1 MKKQLLKNLF
11 LIMAILSPFFATAQL
26 TTISFNG
33 TGALTSNGWFTHSGI
48 TGQLATLATTSDVGN
63 SLSYTGLPTSTNN
76 RTTTVSGNTE
86 DANFP
91 VSTINNSGS
100 VYYSALIKLP
110 NTTGLLANTTTG
122 AYFLH
127 LCDSSG
133 ANSSANPIGIFSSRI
148 QIKAGTTTNTF
159 NLGVLNNSGGT
170 PTSANIFGSSPV
182 DYSLNTTY
190 LVIVKYTYSTNTA
203 SLWVNPVV
211 SATEPTAMIITNI
224 GTGSAPLKTKS
235 ICIRQASGVG
245 NIEIDEIRV
254 SNNWSDVMGIA
265 PIVNPS
271 LKFNPTTLTVNENAG
286 TATVTLNITNPNATA
301 TSVDVKVKGGTATAG
316 SDYTFTT
323 QTVTFPANATASQ
336 TFTIPIIDDATQEG
350 DETIQLVLRNAS
362 NAGNAAIILADSI
375 LNITIPFN
383 DISAPVLGFATPV
396 TVIKKEGT
404 SYTFDVTI
412 ATANINATSVDVV
425 LKNTSTA
432 SAADYTGL
440 TQTVT
445 FPANT
450 SANQSKTISISADNL
465 AENDENIVF
474 VLRNATNSAVLTA
487 DSILT
492 ITIPQN
498 DQPVQAKFVPTTINV
513 LETATTAGVSI
524 NVLGANS
531 NPNPTTFEVVVK
543 GGTATSG
550 ADYNFS
556 TTTVTI
562 PAYKD
567 STVNLSAAIL
577 NDALVEGNETIIL
590 AIRNISNAGVIGA
603 DSILT
608 ITLNDDEVP
617 FYPISELRINDAN
630 GNPTF
635 PLATPLAI
643 RGVVYSPNLRA
654 SGLQFSLVDATG
666 AMTIF
671 KATGNLG
678 YTVTLGDS
686 LAIYGKL
693 SPFNGLNEV
702 AVDSFKILA
711 TGIALKAPKVVTQL
725 KEEDESN
732 IVKVLTVR
740 IIDPAQW
747 TKTGSGFNVKITN
760 GNDTLDM
767 RILNSVDL
775 YTMDAPIG
783 DFNVTGVV
791 SQFDATNPRNSGYQ
805 LLPRGSSDIYVI
817 PAPPIDPTVSI
828 ALGSY
833 TTVEGAGT
841 ATVQIVLNKPAFDT
855 VYVNFDVAGGTAT
868 PGADYSIA
876 TPNPIFFNIG
886 DSVKTVTINIVNDIR
901 VETPETINVEISNP
915 LGATLGNR
923 TTAVITIND
932 NDTLVGINAN
942 TKAGI
947 SVYPN
952 PAHGFVNIKTVETI
966 TKIQVINAIGQI
978 VLEKTNIN
986 NNFNS
991 IELKTIESG
1000 VYTILVSTENGVIAS
1015 KFIKQ

>member
-1 MKKQLLKNLF
+1 MKKQILKNLF
-11 LIMAILSPFFATAQL
+11 VIMAILSPFFAAAQA
-26 TTISFNG
+26 TTITFSG
-33 TGALTSNGWFTHSGI
+33 TGFLTANNWTTHSGT
-48 TGQLATLATTSDVGN
+48 TGQLSSLATTSDVGN
-63 SLSYTGLPTSTNN
+63 SLSYSGLPTSTNN
-76 RTTTVSGNTE
+76 RTTTIAGNSE
-86 DANFP
+86 DVNYV
-91 VSTINNSGS
+91 VSTITNAGS
-100 VYYSALIKLP
+100 VYYSTLIKLT
-110 NTTGLLANTTTG
+110 NTTGQAANTTTG
-122 AYFLH
+122 NYFMNLADTNGTVVTTGFVGR
-127 LCDSSG
+127 LYV
-133 ANSSANPIGIFSSRI
+133 R
-148 QIKAGTTTNTF
+148 AGVATNTF

-170 PTSANIFGSSPV
+170 ALAANIYGATPV
-182 DYSLNTTY
+182 DYAINTTY
-190 LVIVKYTYSTNTA
+190 LVVVKYTYATNTA
-203 SLWVNPVV
+203 SLWVNPTV
-211 SATEPTAMIITNI
+211 SATEPTALFTTNF
-224 GTGSAPLKTKS
+224 GTGAAPTKS
-235 ICIRQASGVG
+235 KGICIRQAGTATAGTG
-245 NIEIDEIRV
+245 NVEIDEIRV
-254 SNNWSDVMGIA
+254 ANNWSDVLGIA
-265 PIVNPS
+265 AIVNPS
-271 LKFNPTTLTVNENAG
+271 LKFNPTTLSVNENAG
-286 TATVTLNITNPNATA
+286 TAAVTLNITNPNATA

-323 QTVTFPANATASQ
+323 QTVTFPANSTTAQ
-336 TFTIPIIDDATQEG
+336 TFNIPIIDDASQEG
-350 DETIQLVLRNAS
+350 DETIQLVLRNA
-362 NAGNAAIILADSI
+362 GNAASILADSI
-375 LNITIPFN
+375 LTITIPLN
-383 DISAPVLGFATPV
+383 DVSAPVLGFAAPV
-396 TVIKKEGT
+396 TITKKEGT

-450 SANQSKTISISADNL
+450 TANQSKTISITADNL

-492 ITIPQN
+492 ITIPKN
-498 DQPVQAKFVPTTINV
+498 DQPVQAKFVPTTSNV
-513 LETATTAGVSI
+513 LETAATTGVSI
-524 NVLGANS
+524 NVLGASS
-531 NPNPTTFEVVVK
+531 NANATTFQVVVK
-543 GGTATSG
+543 GGTATAG
-550 ADYNFS
+550 TDYTFS

-567 STVNLSAAIL
+567 STVNLTATIL
-577 NDALVEGNETIIL
+577 NDMLVEGNETIIV

-654 SGLQFSLVDATG
+654 TGLQFSLVDATG

-686 LAIYGKL
+686 LAVYGKL
-693 SPFNGLNEV
+693 SPYNGLNEV
-702 AVDSFKILA
+702 AIDSFKILA

-732 IVKVLTVR
+732 IVKVLKVR
-740 IIDPAQW
+740 VIDPAQW

-760 GNDTLDM
+760 GTDSMDM

-783 DFNVTGVV
+783 DFDVTGVV
-791 SQFDATNPRNSGYQ
+791 SQFDASNPKNSGYQ
-805 LLPRGSSDIYVI
+805 LMPRGSSDIYVI
-817 PAPPIDPTVSI
+817 PAPPVDPTVSI
-828 ALGSY
+828 ELESY

-841 ATVQIVLNKPAFDT
+841 ATIKLILNKTAFDS
-855 VYVNFDVAGGTAT
+855 VYVNFDVAGGTAS
-868 PGADYSIA
+868 PGSDYSIA

-886 DSVKTVTINIVNDIR
+886 DSVKTVTINIVNDMK
-901 VETPETINVEISNP
+901 VESPEIINVEISNP
-915 LGATLGNR
+915 IGATLGNR
-923 TTAVITIND
+923 IRAVITIND
-932 NDTLVGINAN
+932 NDTLVGINTNA
-942 TKAGI
+942 KAGI
-947 SVYPN
+947 AVYPN
-952 PAHGFVNIKTVETI
+952 PAHGLVNIKTVETI

-978 VLEKTNIN
+978 VLEKSNIN
-986 NNFNS
+986 NNFSS

>member
-1 MKKQLLKNLF
+1 MKKQFTKTLF
-11 LIMAILSPFFATAQL
+11 LIMAILSPIFAAAQA
-26 TTISFNG
+26 TTITFSG
-33 TGALTSNGWFTHSGI
+33 TGALTANGWTLHSG
-48 TGQLATLATTSDVGN
+48 TTPLQMQTLTTTSDVGN

-76 RTTTVSGNTE
+76 RTSTVSGNTE
-86 DANFP
+86 DVNYP
-91 VSTINNSGS
+91 VSIINNSGS
-100 VYYSALIKLP
+100 VYYSTLIKLP
-110 NTTGLLANTTTG
+110 NTTGLSANTTTG
-122 AYFLH
+122 GYFLH
-127 LCDSSG
+127 LNDSSG
-133 ANSSANPIGIFSSRI
+133 SAISGLFFGRLHVKLGSV
-148 QIKAGTTTNTF
+148 ANTF

-170 PTSANIFGSSPV
+170 VTSANIFGSSPV

-190 LVIVKYTYSTNTA
+190 LVVVKFNYSTNTA

-211 SATEPTAMIITNI
+211 SATEPTAMVITNV

-235 ICIRQASGVG
+235 ICIRQATGTAGTG

-254 SNNWSDVMGIA
+254 ANNWSDVMGIA

-271 LKFNPTTLTVNENAG
+271 LKFNPSTLTVNENAG

-301 TSVDVKVKGGTATAG
+301 TSVDVKVKGGSATAG

-323 QTVTFPANATASQ
+323 QTVTFPANVTAAQ
-336 TFTIPIIDDATQEG
+336 TFTIPIIDDAAQEG
-350 DETIQLVLRNAS
+350 DETIQLVLRNPNNSAS
-362 NAGNAAIILADSI
+362 LLADSI
-375 LNITIPFN
+375 LTITIPLN
-383 DISAPVLGFATPV
+383 DVSAPVLGFATPV
-396 TVIKKEGT
+396 TVTKKEGT

-425 LKNTSTA
+425 LKSTA
-432 SAADYTGL
+432 TATSADYTGL

-492 ITIPQN
+492 ITIPKN

-524 NVLGANS
+524 NVLGASS
-531 NPNPTTFEVVVK
+531 NANATTFEVVVK
-543 GGTATSG
+543 GGTATAG
-550 ADYNFS
+550 TDYTFS
-556 TTTVTI
+556 STTVTI

-577 NDALVEGNETIIL
+577 NDILVEGNETIIL

-617 FYPISELRINDAN
+617 FYPISDLRINDAN

-654 SGLQFSLVDATG
+654 AGLQFSLVDATG

-693 SPFNGLNEV
+693 SPYNGLNEV
-702 AVDSFKILA
+702 AVDSFKVLA

-732 IVKVLTVR
+732 IVKVLKVR
-740 IIDPAQW
+740 VIDPAQW

-760 GNDTLDM
+760 GTDSMDM

-791 SQFDATNPRNSGYQ
+791 SQFDASNPKNSGYQ
-805 LLPRGSSDIYVI
+805 LMPRGSSDIYVI
-817 PAPPIDPTVSI
+817 PAPPVDPTVAI
-828 ALGSY
+828 ELGTY

-841 ATVQIVLNKPAFDT
+841 ATIKLVLNKPAFDS
-855 VYVNFDVAGGTAT
+855 VYVNFDVSGGTAT
-868 PGADYSIA
+868 PGADYTIA

-886 DSVKTVTINIVNDIR
+886 DSVKTVTINIVNDIK

-915 LGATLGNR
+915 IGATLGNR
-923 TTAVITIND
+923 TTAVMTIND
-932 NDTLVGINAN
+932 NDTLVGINTNA
-942 TKAGI
+942 KAGI
-947 SVYPN
+947 AVYPN
-952 PAHGFVNIKTVETI
+952 PAHGLVNIKTVETI

-978 VLEKTNIN
+978 VLEKSNIN
-986 NNFNS
+986 NNFSS

>member
-1 MKKQLLKNLF
+1 MKKQILKNLF
-11 LIMAILSPFFATAQL
+11 LIMAILSPFFAAAQSPILVENFNYTAADTL
-26 TTISFNG
+26 RNIS
-33 TGALTSNGWFTHSGI
+33 GAGWIPIATVSNVNKIPVVSPG
-48 TGQLATLATTSDVGN
+48 
-63 SLSYTGLPTSTNN
+63 LSYTGSTASGIGNAVAIKTTGEDIGKAFAQNYRDNAIYTSFLINVSAAQ
-76 RTTTVSGNTE
+76 TTGDYFLAFLDSTLSA
-86 DANFP
+86 ANFRARTFIK
-91 VSTINNSGS
+91 SSGTGFKIGIS
-100 VYYSALIKLP
+100 KSGTVTAAGYYATDLVF
-110 NTTGLLANTTTG
+110 NTT
-122 AYFLH
+122 Y
-127 LCDSSG
+127 
-133 ANSSANPIGIFSSRI
+133 
-148 QIKAGTTTNTF
+148 QIVVKYSIIAGTTTND
-159 NLGVLNNSGGT
+159 S
-170 PTSANIFGSSPV
+170 
-182 DYSLNTTY
+182 
-190 LVIVKYTYSTNTA
+190 VK
-203 SLWVNPVV
+203 LFVNPVLG
-211 SATEPTAMIITNI
+211 AAEPTTASAEGLVSENDINAFTITAGI
-224 GTGSAPLKTKS
+224 GGVALRQGTATNAPTLTFDGLK
-235 ICIRQASGVG
+235 VG
-245 NIEIDEIRV
+245 R
-254 SNNWSDVMGIA
+254 SWSSVTPLA
-265 PIVNPS
+265 VVNPS

-286 TATVTLNITNPNATA
+286 TATVTLNIVDPNATA
-301 TSVDVKVKGGTATAG
+301 TTVDVKVKGGTATAG

-323 QTVTFPANATASQ
+323 QTITFPANATAAQ

-350 DETIQLVLRNAS
+350 DETIQLVLRNA
-362 NAGNAAIILADSI
+362 GNAASILADSI
-375 LNITIPFN
+375 LTITIPLN
-383 DISAPVLGFATPV
+383 DVSAPILGFAAPV
-396 TVIKKEGT
+396 TITKKEGT

-425 LKNTSTA
+425 LKSTA
-432 SAADYTGL
+432 TATSADYTGL
-440 TQTVT
+440 TQTIT

-450 SANQSKTISISADNL
+450 TANQSKTISITADNL

-492 ITIPQN
+492 ITIPKN
-498 DQPVQAKFVPTTINV
+498 DQPVQAKFVPTTLNV
-513 LETATTAGVSI
+513 LENASSATVSI
-524 NVLGANS
+524 NVLGASS
-531 NPNPTTFEVVVK
+531 NANATTFQVVVK
-543 GGTATSG
+543 GGTATAGS
-550 ADYNFS
+550 DYTFS

-567 STVNLSAAIL
+567 STINLSAAIL
-577 NDALVEGNETIIL
+577 NDVLVEGNETIIL
-590 AIRNISNAGVIGA
+590 AIRNISNAGLIGA

-617 FYPISELRINDAN
+617 FYPISDLRVNDAN
-630 GNPTF
+630 GNPIF

-654 SGLQFSLVDATG
+654 AGLQFSLVDATG

-693 SPFNGLNEV
+693 SPYNGLNEV
-702 AVDSFKILA
+702 AVDSFKVLA

-732 IVKVLTVR
+732 IVKILKVR
-740 IIDPAQW
+740 VIDPAQW

-760 GNDTLDM
+760 GTDSMDM

-783 DFNVTGVV
+783 DFDVTGVV
-791 SQFDATNPRNSGYQ
+791 SQFDASNPKNSGYQ
-805 LLPRGSSDIYVI
+805 LMPRGSSDIYVI
-817 PAPPIDPTVSI
+817 PAPPVDPTVAI
-828 ALGSY
+828 ELGTY

-841 ATVQIVLNKPAFDT
+841 ATIKLVLNKPAFDS

-868 PGADYSIA
+868 PGQDYSIA

-886 DSVKTVTINIVNDIR
+886 DSVKTVTINIVNDIK
-901 VETPETINVEISNP
+901 VETAETINVEISNP

-923 TTAVITIND
+923 TTAVMTIND
-932 NDTLVGINAN
+932 NDTLVGINTNA
-942 TKAGI
+942 KAGI
-947 SVYPN
+947 AVYPN
-952 PAHGFVNIKTVETI
+952 PAHGLVNIKTVETI

-978 VLEKTNIN
+978 VLEKSNIN
-986 NNFNS
+986 NNFSS

>member
-1 MKKQLLKNLF
+1 MKKQLLKNLC
-11 LIMAILSPFFATAQL
+11 LVLCILSPFFASAQATTITFSGTGVLTANNWTTHSGTTGQL
-26 TTISFNG
+26 TT
-33 TGALTSNGWFTHSGI
+33 
-48 TGQLATLATTSDVGN
+48 LATASDVGN

-76 RTTTVSGNTE
+76 RTSIVAGNSE
-86 DANFP
+86 DVNYV
-91 VSTINNSGS
+91 VSTITNAGS

-110 NTTGLLANTTTG
+110 NITGQAANTTTG
-122 AYFLH
+122 NYFMNLSDTNGTVVTTGFVGR
-127 LCDSSG
+127 LYVRAG
-133 ANSSANPIGIFSSRI
+133 ATA
-148 QIKAGTTTNTF
+148 NTF
-159 NLGVLNNSGGT
+159 NIGVLNNSGGT
-170 PTSANIFGSSPV
+170 ALAANIYGATPV
-182 DYSLNTTY
+182 DYALNTTY
-190 LVIVKYTYSTNTA
+190 LIVVKYTYATNTA
-203 SLWVNPVV
+203 SIWVNPTV
-211 SATEPTAMIITNI
+211 SATEPTALFTTNF
-224 GTGSAPLKTKS
+224 GTGAAPTKS
-235 ICIRQASGVG
+235 KGICIRQAGTATAGTG
-245 NIEIDEIRV
+245 NVEIDEIRV
-254 SNNWSDVMGIA
+254 ANNWSDVLGIA
-265 PIVNPS
+265 AIVNPS
-271 LKFNPTTLTVNENAG
+271 LKFNPTTLSVNENAG
-286 TATVTLNITNPNATA
+286 TATVTLNITNPNASA
-301 TSVDVKVKGGTATAG
+301 TSVDVKVKGGSATAG

-323 QTVTFPANATASQ
+323 QTVTFPANATSAQ

-350 DETIQLVLRNAS
+350 DETIELVLRNA
-362 NAGNAAIILADSI
+362 GNSASILADSI
-375 LNITIPFN
+375 LTITIPLN
-383 DISAPVLGFATPV
+383 DVSTPVLGFAAPV
-396 TVIKKEGT
+396 SVIKKEGS
-404 SYTFDVTI
+404 SYTFAVTI
-412 ATANINATSVDVV
+412 ATANINATSVNVV
-425 LKNTSTA
+425 LKSTA
-432 SAADYTGL
+432 TATSADYTGL
-440 TQTVT
+440 TQTIT

-450 SANQSKTISISADNL
+450 TANQSKTISITADNL

-474 VLRNATNSAVLTA
+474 VLRNATNGALLTS

-498 DQPVQAKFVPTTINV
+498 DQPVQAKFIPTTASV
-513 LETATTAGVSI
+513 SETAASVGVSI

-531 NPNPTTFEVVVK
+531 NPNPTTFQVVVK
-543 GGTATSG
+543 GGTATAG

-567 STVNLSAAIL
+567 STVNLSATMI
-577 NDALVEGNETIIL
+577 NDMLVEGNETIIL
-590 AIRNISNAGVIGA
+590 AIRNISNAGVIGT

-617 FYPISELRINDAN
+617 FYPISDLRINDAN

-654 SGLQFSLVDATG
+654 AGLQFSLVDATG

-686 LAIYGKL
+686 LAVYGKL
-693 SPFNGLNEV
+693 SPYNGLNEV
-702 AVDSFKILA
+702 AIDSFKILA
-711 TGIALKAPKVVTQL
+711 TGKTLKAPKVVTKL

-732 IVKVLTVR
+732 IVKVLKVR
-740 IIDPAQW
+740 VIDPAQW

-760 GNDTLDM
+760 GTDSMDM

-791 SQFDATNPRNSGYQ
+791 SQFDATNPKNSGYQ
-805 LLPRGSSDIYVI
+805 LMPRGSSDIYVI
-817 PAPPIDPTVSI
+817 PAPPVDPKVSI
-828 ALGSY
+828 ELGSY

-841 ATVQIVLNKPAFDT
+841 ATIKLVLNKPAFDS

-868 PGADYSIA
+868 PGQDYSIA
-876 TPNPIFFNIG
+876 TPNPIFFNLG
-886 DSVKTVTINIVNDIR
+886 DSVKTVTINIVNDIK

-923 TTAVITIND
+923 TTAVMTIND

-952 PAHGFVNIKTVETI
+952 PAHSLVNIKTVETI

-978 VLEKTNIN
+978 VLEKSNIN
-986 NNFNS
+986 NNFSS

>member
-1 MKKQLLKNLF
+1 MKKQFTKTLF
-11 LIMAILSPFFATAQL
+11 LIMAILSPIFATAQL

-91 VSTINNSGS
+91 VSIINNSGS

-110 NTTGLLANTTTG
+110 NTTGLLANTTAG

-133 ANSSANPIGIFSSRI
+133 ANSSTNPIGIFSSRI

-323 QTVTFPANATASQ
+323 QTVTFPANATAAQ

-350 DETIQLVLRNAS
+350 DETIELVLRNPNNSAS
-362 NAGNAAIILADSI
+362 VLADSI
-375 LNITIPFN
+375 LTITIPLN
-383 DISAPVLGFATPV
+383 DVSAPVLGFATPV
-396 TVIKKEGT
+396 TVTKKEGT

-432 SAADYTGL
+432 AAADYTGL

-492 ITIPQN
+492 ITIPKN

-543 GGTATSG
+543 GGTATAG
-550 ADYNFS
+550 TDYTFS

-617 FYPISELRINDAN
+617 FYPISDLRINDAN

-654 SGLQFSLVDATG
+654 AGLQFSLVDATG

-693 SPFNGLNEV
+693 SPYNGLNEV
-702 AVDSFKILA
+702 AVDSFKVLA

-732 IVKVLTVR
+732 IVKVLKVR
-740 IIDPAQW
+740 VIDPAQW

-760 GNDTLDM
+760 GTDSMDM

-791 SQFDATNPRNSGYQ
+791 SQFDATNPKNSGYQ
-805 LLPRGSSDIYVI
+805 LMPRGSSDIYVI
-817 PAPPIDPTVSI
+817 PAPPVDPTVSI
-828 ALGSY
+828 ELGSY

-841 ATVQIVLNKPAFDT
+841 ATVKLVLNKPAFDS

-876 TPNPIFFNIG
+876 TPNPIFFNLG

-923 TTAVITIND
+923 TTAVMTIND

-952 PAHGFVNIKTVETI
+952 PAHSLVNIKTVETI

-978 VLEKTNIN
+978 VLEKSNIN

>member
-1 MKKQLLKNLF
+1 MKKQILKNLF
-11 LIMAILSPFFATAQL
+11 LIMAILSPIFATAQA
-26 TTISFNG
+26 TTITFSG
-33 TGALTSNGWFTHSGI
+33 TGFLTANNWTTHSGT
-48 TGQLATLATTSDVGN
+48 TGQLSSLATTSDVGN

-76 RTTTVSGNTE
+76 RTTTIAGNSE
-86 DANFP
+86 DVNYV
-91 VSTINNSGS
+91 VSTITNAGS
-100 VYYSALIKLP
+100 VYYSALIKLT
-110 NTTGLLANTTTG
+110 NTTGQALNSTTG
-122 AYFLH
+122 NYFMH
-127 LCDSSG
+127 LTDTNG
-133 ANSSANPIGIFSSRI
+133 ATGVTTGFVGRLFVR
-148 QIKAGTTTNTF
+148 AGVATNTF
-159 NLGVLNNSGGT
+159 NLGVLNNTGGT
-170 PTSANIFGSSPV
+170 ALAANIYGATPV
-182 DYSLNTTY
+182 DYAINTTY
-190 LVIVKYTYSTNTA
+190 LVVVKYTYATNTA
-203 SLWVNPVV
+203 SLWINPTV
-211 SATEPTAMIITNI
+211 SATEPTALFTTNF
-224 GTGSAPLKTKS
+224 GTGAAPTKS
-235 ICIRQASGVG
+235 KGICIRQSGTTTAGTG
-245 NIEIDEIRV
+245 NVEIDEIRV
-254 SNNWSDVMGIA
+254 ANNWSDVMGIA

-271 LKFNPTTLTVNENAG
+271 LNFNPTTLSVNENAIR
-286 TATVTLNITNPNATA
+286 AMVTLNITNPNATA

-316 SDYTFTT
+316 SDYNFTT
-323 QTVTFPANATASQ
+323 QTVTFPANSTTAQ
-336 TFTIPIIDDATQEG
+336 IFFIPIIDDATQEP
-350 DETIQLVLRNAS
+350 DETIQLVLRNA
-362 NAGNAAIILADSI
+362 GNSASILADSI
-375 LNITIPFN
+375 LTITIPLN
-383 DISAPVLGFATPV
+383 DVSTPVLGFAAPV
-396 TVIKKEGT
+396 TVTKKEGT

-425 LKNTSTA
+425 LKSTA
-432 SAADYTGL
+432 TATIADYTGL
-440 TQTVT
+440 TQTIT

-450 SANQSKTISISADNL
+450 TANQSKTISITADNL

-474 VLRNATNSAVLTA
+474 VLRNATNGALLSS
-487 DSILT
+487 DSTLT

-498 DQPVQAKFVPTTINV
+498 DQPVQAKFAPITSNV
-513 LETATTAGVSI
+513 LETAATTGVSI
-524 NVLGANS
+524 NVLGASS

-543 GGTATSG
+543 GGTATAG
-550 ADYNFS
+550 TDYTFS
-556 TTTVTI
+556 STTVTI

-590 AIRNISNAGVIGA
+590 AIRNISNSGVIGA

-617 FYPISELRINDAN
+617 FYSISDLRINDAN

-654 SGLQFSLVDATG
+654 AGLQFSLVDATG

-693 SPFNGLNEV
+693 SPYNGLNEV
-702 AVDSFKILA
+702 AVDSFKVLA

-732 IVKVLTVR
+732 IVKVLKVR
-740 IIDPAQW
+740 VIDPAQW

-760 GNDTLDM
+760 GTDSMDM

-791 SQFDATNPRNSGYQ
+791 SQFDATNPKNSGYQ
-805 LLPRGSSDIYVI
+805 LMPRGSSDIYVI
-817 PAPPIDPTVSI
+817 PAPPVDPTVSI
-828 ALGSY
+828 ELGSY

-841 ATVQIVLNKPAFDT
+841 ATIKLVLNKPAFDS

-876 TPNPIFFNIG
+876 TPNPIFFNVG
-886 DSVKTVTINIVNDIR
+886 DSVKTVTINVVNDIK

-923 TTAVITIND
+923 TTAVMTIND

-952 PAHGFVNIKTVETI
+952 PAHGFVNIKAVETI

-978 VLEKTNIN
+978 VLEKFNIN

-1000 VYTILVSTENGVIAS
+1000 IYTILVSTENGVIAS

>member
-1 MKKQLLKNLF
+1 MKKQILKNLF
-11 LIMAILSPFFATAQL
+11 LVLCILSPFFAAAQNPIIVENFNYTAADTL
-26 TTISFNG
+26 RNIS
-33 TGALTSNGWFTHSGI
+33 GAGWISILSSGLPSNINKIPVVTPG
-48 TGQLATLATTSDVGN
+48 
-63 SLSYTGLPTSTNN
+63 LSYTGSTASGIGNAVAIKTTGEDIGKAFAQNYRDNAIYTSFLIN
-76 RTTTVSGNTE
+76 VSAAQATG
-86 DANFP
+86 DYFFA
-91 VSTINNSGS
+91 
-100 VYYSALIKLP
+100 YLDSALSGTNYRARTFIK
-110 NTTGLLANTTTG
+110 TSGTGFKIG
-122 AYFLH
+122 I
-127 LCDSSG
+127 SKSG
-133 ANSSANPIGIFSSRI
+133 AVTA
-148 QIKAGTTTNTF
+148 AGYYATDLSF
-159 NLGVLNNSGGT
+159 
-170 PTSANIFGSSPV
+170 
-182 DYSLNTTY
+182 NTTY
-190 LVIVKYTYSTNTA
+190 QIVVKYSIITGVTND
-203 SLWVNPVV
+203 SVKLFVNPVLG
-211 SATEPTAMIITNI
+211 AAEPTTANAEALTTETDITISSTVGI
-224 GTGSAPLKTKS
+224 GGVALRQGTLANAPTLTFDGLK
-235 ICIRQASGVG
+235 VG
-245 NIEIDEIRV
+245 R
-254 SNNWSDVMGIA
+254 SWSSVTA
-265 PIVNPS
+265 LTV
-271 LKFNPTTLTVNENAG
+271 KFNPTILSVNENAG
-286 TATVTLNITNPNATA
+286 TATVSLDIINPNAAA
-301 TSVDVKVKGGTATAG
+301 TTVEVKIKGGSATAG

-323 QTVTFPANATASQ
+323 QTVTFPANATAAQ

-350 DETIQLVLRNAS
+350 DETIQLVLRNAG

-383 DISAPVLGFATPV
+383 DISAPVLGFAAPV
-396 TVIKKEGT
+396 TITKKEGT

-425 LKNTSTA
+425 LKSTA
-432 SAADYTGL
+432 TATSADYTGL
-440 TQTVT
+440 TQTIT

-450 SANQSKTISISADNL
+450 TANQSKTISITADNL

-492 ITIPQN
+492 ITIPKN
-498 DQPVQAKFVPTTINV
+498 DQPVQAKFVPTTSNV
-513 LETATTAGVSI
+513 LETAATAGVSI
-524 NVLGANS
+524 NVLGASS
-531 NPNPTTFEVVVK
+531 NANATTFQVVVK
-543 GGTATSG
+543 GGTATAG
-550 ADYNFS
+550 TDYTFN

-567 STVNLSAAIL
+567 STINLSAAIL
-577 NDALVEGNETIIL
+577 NDMLVEGNETIIL

-617 FYPISELRINDAN
+617 FYPISDLRVNDSN
-630 GNPTF
+630 GNPIF

-654 SGLQFSLVDATG
+654 AGLQFSLVDATG

-693 SPFNGLNEV
+693 SPYNGLNEV
-702 AVDSFKILA
+702 AVDSFKVLA
-711 TGIALKAPKVVTQL
+711 TGIALKAPKVVTKL

-732 IVKVLTVR
+732 IVKVLKVR
-740 IIDPAQW
+740 VIDPAQW

-760 GNDTLDM
+760 GTDSMDM

-791 SQFDATNPRNSGYQ
+791 SQFDASNPKNSGYQ
-805 LLPRGSSDIYVI
+805 LMPRGSSDIYVI
-817 PAPPIDPTVSI
+817 PAPPVDPTVAI
-828 ALGSY
+828 ELGSY

-841 ATVQIVLNKPAFDT
+841 ATIKLVLNKPAFDS

-886 DSVKTVTINIVNDIR
+886 DSVKTVTINVVNDIK

-923 TTAVITIND
+923 TTAVMTIND
-932 NDTLVGINAN
+932 NDTLVGINTNA
-942 TKAGI
+942 KAGI
-947 SVYPN
+947 AVYPN
-952 PAHGFVNIKTVETI
+952 PAHNLVNIKTVETI

-978 VLEKTNIN
+978 VLEKFDIN
-986 NNFNS
+986 NNFSS

>member
-1 MKKQLLKNLF
+1 MKKQILKNLF
-11 LIMAILSPFFATAQL
+11 LMMAILSPFFAAAQA
-26 TTISFNG
+26 TTITFSG
-33 TGALTSNGWFTHSGI
+33 TGLLTANSWTTHSGT
-48 TGQLATLATTSDVGN
+48 TGQLSSLATASDVGN

-76 RTTTVSGNTE
+76 RTTTIAGNSE
-86 DANFP
+86 DVNYV
-91 VSTINNSGS
+91 VSTITNAGS

-110 NTTGLLANTTTG
+110 NITGQAANTTIGNYFMNLTDTNGAVVTTG
-122 AYFLH
+122 FVGRLH
-127 LCDSSG
+127 V
-133 ANSSANPIGIFSSRI
+133 R
-148 QIKAGTTTNTF
+148 AGSTANTF
-159 NLGVLNNSGGT
+159 NLGILNNSFSAAT
-170 PTSANIFGSSPV
+170 AANIYGATPV
-182 DYSLNTTY
+182 DYAINTTY
-190 LVIVKYTYSTNTA
+190 LVVVKFNYSTNTA
-203 SLWVNPVV
+203 SLWINPTV
-211 SATEPTAMIITNI
+211 SATEPTALISSNI
-224 GTGSAPLKTKS
+224 STSTAPLKSKA
-235 ICIRQASGVG
+235 ICIRQAGSITAGTG

-254 SNNWSDVMGIA
+254 ANNWSDVLGIA
-265 PIVNPS
+265 AVSNPS
-271 LKFNPTTLTVNENAG
+271 VKFNPTTLTVNENAG

-323 QTVTFPANATASQ
+323 QTVTFPANSTTAQ
-336 TFTIPIIDDATQEG
+336 TFTIPIIDDASQEG
-350 DETIQLVLRNAS
+350 DETIQLVLRNPNNSAS
-362 NAGNAAIILADSI
+362 LLADSI
-375 LNITIPFN
+375 LTITIPLN
-383 DISAPVLGFATPV
+383 DVSAPVLGFAAPV
-396 TVIKKEGT
+396 TITKKEGT

-425 LKNTSTA
+425 LKSTSTA

-492 ITIPQN
+492 ITIPKN
-498 DQPVQAKFVPTTINV
+498 DQPVQAKFVPTTSNV
-513 LETATTAGVSI
+513 LETAATTGVSI
-524 NVLGANS
+524 NVLGASS
-531 NPNPTTFEVVVK
+531 NANATTFQVVVK
-543 GGTATSG
+543 GGTATAG
-550 ADYNFS
+550 TDYTFN

-567 STVNLSAAIL
+567 STVNLTAAIL
-577 NDALVEGNETIIL
+577 NDILVEGNETIIL

-617 FYPISELRINDAN
+617 FYPISDLRVNDSN
-630 GNPTF
+630 GNPIF

-654 SGLQFSLVDATG
+654 AGLQFSLVDATG

-693 SPFNGLNEV
+693 SPYNGLNEV
-702 AVDSFKILA
+702 AVDSFKVLA
-711 TGIALKAPKVVTQL
+711 TGIALKAPKVVTKL

-732 IVKVLTVR
+732 IVKVLKVR
-740 IIDPAQW
+740 VIDPAQW

-760 GNDTLDM
+760 GTDSMDM

-783 DFNVTGVV
+783 DFDVTGVV
-791 SQFDATNPRNSGYQ
+791 SQFDASNPKNSGYQ
-805 LLPRGSSDIYVI
+805 LMPRGSSDIYVI
-817 PAPPIDPTVSI
+817 PAPPVDPTVAI
-828 ALGSY
+828 ELGTY

-841 ATVQIVLNKPAFDT
+841 ATIKLVLNKPAFDS

-886 DSVKTVTINIVNDIR
+886 DSVKTVTINVVNDIK

-923 TTAVITIND
+923 TTAVLTIND
-932 NDTLVGINAN
+932 NDTLVGINTNA
-942 TKAGI
+942 KAGI
-947 SVYPN
+947 AVYPN
-952 PAHGFVNIKTVETI
+952 PAHNLVNIKTVETI

-978 VLEKTNIN
+978 VLEKSNIN
-986 NNFNS
+986 NNFSS

>member
-1 MKKQLLKNLF
+1 MKKQFTKTLF
-11 LIMAILSPFFATAQL
+11 LIMAILSPFFAAAQSPIIVENFNYTAADTL
-26 TTISFNG
+26 RTIS
-33 TGALTSNGWFTHSGI
+33 GAGWTPIATVSNINKVPVVSPG
-48 TGQLATLATTSDVGN
+48 
-63 SLSYTGLPTSTNN
+63 LSYTGSTASGIGNAVAIKTTGEDIGKAFAQNYRDNAIYTSFLINVSAAQATGDYFFAYLDSALSGTNYRARTFIKTSGTGYKIGISKSGTVTAAGYYATDLSFNTTYQIVIKYSIISGATNDSVKLFVNPILGAAEPTTASADALTTENDITISSTVGIGGVALRQGTSTNAPTLTFDGLKVG
-76 RTTTVSGNTE
+76 RSW
-86 DANFP
+86 
-91 VSTINNSGS
+91 SS
-100 VYYSALIKLP
+100 VTP
-110 NTTGLLANTTTG
+110 LA
-122 AYFLH
+122 
-127 LCDSSG
+127 
-133 ANSSANPIGIFSSRI
+133 
-148 QIKAGTTTNTF
+148 
-159 NLGVLNNSGGT
+159 V
-170 PTSANIFGSSPV
+170 
-182 DYSLNTTY
+182 
-190 LVIVKYTYSTNTA
+190 
-203 SLWVNPVV
+203 VNP
-211 SATEPTAMIITNI
+211 T
-224 GTGSAPLKTKS
+224 
-235 ICIRQASGVG
+235 
-245 NIEIDEIRV
+245 
-254 SNNWSDVMGIA
+254 
-265 PIVNPS
+265 

-286 TATVTLNITNPNATA
+286 TATVTLNIIDPNATA
-301 TSVDVKVKGGTATAG
+301 TTVDVKVKGGTATAG

-323 QTVTFPANATASQ
+323 QTVTFPANSTTAQ

-350 DETIQLVLRNAS
+350 DETIQLVLRNA
-362 NAGNAAIILADSI
+362 GNAASILADSI
-375 LNITIPFN
+375 LTITIPLN
-383 DISAPVLGFATPV
+383 DVSAPVLGFATPV

-404 SYTFDVTI
+404 TYTFDVTI

-513 LETATTAGVSI
+513 LENAATAGVSI

-550 ADYNFS
+550 TDYTFS
-556 TTTVTI
+556 STTVTI

-577 NDALVEGNETIIL
+577 NDMLVEGNETIIL
-590 AIRNISNAGVIGA
+590 AIRNISNAGEIGA

-617 FYPISELRINDAN
+617 FYPISDLRINDAN

-654 SGLQFSLVDATG
+654 AGLQFSLVDATG

-686 LAIYGKL
+686 LAVYGKL
-693 SPFNGLNEV
+693 SPYNGLNEV
-702 AVDSFKILA
+702 AIDSFKVLA

-732 IVKVLTVR
+732 IVKVLKVR
-740 IIDPAQW
+740 VIDPAQW

-760 GNDTLDM
+760 GTDSMDM

-791 SQFDATNPRNSGYQ
+791 SQFDATNPKNSGYQ
-805 LLPRGSSDIYVI
+805 LMPRGSSDIYVI
-817 PAPPIDPTVSI
+817 PAPPVDPTVSI
-828 ALGSY
+828 ELGSY

-841 ATVQIVLNKPAFDT
+841 ATVKLVLNKPAFDS

-876 TPNPIFFNIG
+876 TPNPIFFNLG

-923 TTAVITIND
+923 TTAVMTIND

-978 VLEKTNIN
+978 VLEKSNIN

>member
-11 LIMAILSPFFATAQL
+11 LIMAILSPFFAAAQNPIIVENFNYTAADTL
-26 TTISFNG
+26 RNIS
-33 TGALTSNGWFTHSGI
+33 GAGWTPIATVSNINKVPVVSPG
-48 TGQLATLATTSDVGN
+48 
-63 SLSYTGLPTSTNN
+63 LSYTGSTA
-76 RTTTVSGNTE
+76 SGIGN
-86 DANFP
+86 A
-91 VSTINNSGS
+91 V
-100 VYYSALIKLP
+100 AIK
-110 NTTGLLANTTTG
+110 TTGEDIGKAFAQNYRDNAVYTSFLINVSAAQTAG
-122 AYFLH
+122 DYFFALF
-127 LCDSSG
+127 DSTLSG
-133 ANSSANPIGIFSSRI
+133 ANYRARTFIKSSGTGYKIGVSKSGAATV
-148 QIKAGTTTNTF
+148 AGYYATDLSF
-159 NLGVLNNSGGT
+159 
-170 PTSANIFGSSPV
+170 
-182 DYSLNTTY
+182 NTTY
-190 LVIVKYTYSTNTA
+190 QIVVKYSIISGATNDSVKLFVNPILGAAEPTTA
-203 SLWVNPVV
+203 SADAVI
-211 SATEPTAMIITNI
+211 TENDITISSTSGIGGVALRQGTASNAPTLTFD
-224 GTGSAPLKTKS
+224 GLKVGRSWSSVTPL
-235 ICIRQASGVG
+235 AV
-245 NIEIDEIRV
+245 
-254 SNNWSDVMGIA
+254 
-265 PIVNPS
+265 VNPS
-271 LKFNPTTLTVNENAG
+271 LNFNPTTLTVNENAG

-323 QTVTFPANATASQ
+323 QTVTFPANATSAQ
-336 TFTIPIIDDATQEG
+336 TFTIPIIDDASQEG
-350 DETIQLVLRNAS
+350 DETIQLVLRNPNNSAS
-362 NAGNAAIILADSI
+362 LLADSI
-375 LNITIPFN
+375 LTITIPLN
-383 DISAPVLGFATPV
+383 DVSAPVLGFATPV

-711 TGIALKAPKVVTQL
+711 TGIALKAPKVVTKL

-791 SQFDATNPRNSGYQ
+791 SQFDATNPKNSGYQ

-817 PAPPIDPTVSI
+817 PAPPVDPTVSI

-868 PGADYSIA
+868 PGADYSMA
-876 TPNPIFFNIG
+876 TLNPVFFNIG
-886 DSVKTVTINIVNDIR
+886 DSVQTVIINIVNDIK

-915 LGATLGNR
+915 IGATLGNR

-1000 VYTILVSTENGVIAS
+1000 VYTILVSTENGIIAS

>member
-1 MKKQLLKNLF
+1 MKKQILKNLF
-11 LIMAILSPFFATAQL
+11 LIMAVLSPFFAAAQA
-26 TTISFNG
+26 TTITFSG
-33 TGALTSNGWFTHSGI
+33 TGALTANGWTLHSGTI
-48 TGQLATLATTSDVGN
+48 PLQMTTLTTTSDVGN

-76 RTTTVSGNTE
+76 RTTTIAGNTE
-86 DANFP
+86 DVNYV
-91 VSTINNSGS
+91 VSTITNAGS

-110 NTTGLLANTTTG
+110 NITGQAANTTIGNYFMNLTDTNGAVVTTG
-122 AYFLH
+122 FVGRLH
-127 LCDSSG
+127 V
-133 ANSSANPIGIFSSRI
+133 R
-148 QIKAGTTTNTF
+148 AGSTANTF
-159 NLGVLNNSGGT
+159 NLGILNNSFSAAT
-170 PTSANIFGSSPV
+170 AANIYGATPV
-182 DYSLNTTY
+182 DYAINTTY
-190 LVIVKYTYSTNTA
+190 LVVVKFNYSTNTA
-203 SLWVNPVV
+203 SLWVNPTV
-211 SATEPTAMIITNI
+211 SATEPTALVSSNVSTS
-224 GTGSAPLKTKS
+224 TAPLKSKA
-235 ICIRQASGVG
+235 ICIRQAG
-245 NIEIDEIRV
+245 NATAGTGNVEIDEIRV
-254 SNNWSDVMGIA
+254 ANNWSDVLGIA
-265 PIVNPS
+265 AVSNPS

-286 TATVTLNITNPNATA
+286 TATVTLNIIDPNATA
-301 TSVDVKVKGGTATAG
+301 TTVDVKVKGGSATAG

-323 QTVTFPANATASQ
+323 QTVTFPANATAAQ
-336 TFTIPIIDDATQEG
+336 TFTIPIIDDASQEG
-350 DETIQLVLRNAS
+350 DETIQLVLRNA
-362 NAGNAAIILADSI
+362 GNAASILADSI
-375 LNITIPFN
+375 LTITIPLN
-383 DISAPVLGFATPV
+383 DVSAPVLGFAAPV
-396 TVIKKEGT
+396 TITKKEGT

-450 SANQSKTISISADNL
+450 SANQSKTISITADNL
-465 AENDENIVF
+465 AENEENIVF

-487 DSILT
+487 DSVLT
-492 ITIPQN
+492 ITIPKN
-498 DQPVQAKFVPTTINV
+498 DQPVQAKFVPTTSNV
-513 LETATTAGVSI
+513 LETAASAGVSI
-524 NVLGANS
+524 NVLGASS
-531 NPNPTTFEVVVK
+531 NANATTFQVVVK
-543 GGTATSG
+543 GGTATAGS
-550 ADYNFS
+550 DYTFS
-556 TTTVTI
+556 STTVTI

-577 NDALVEGNETIIL
+577 NDMLVEGNETIIL

-617 FYPISELRINDAN
+617 FYPISDLRINDAN

-654 SGLQFSLVDATG
+654 AGLQFSLVDATG

-686 LAIYGKL
+686 LAVYGKL
-693 SPFNGLNEV
+693 SPYNGLNEV
-702 AVDSFKILA
+702 AIDSFKILA

-732 IVKVLTVR
+732 IVKVLTVHV
-740 IIDPAQW
+740 IDPTQW

-760 GNDTLDM
+760 GTDSMDM

-791 SQFDATNPRNSGYQ
+791 SQFDATNPKNSGYQ
-805 LLPRGSSDIYVI
+805 LMPRGSSDIYII
-817 PAPPIDPTVSI
+817 PAPPVDPTI
-828 ALGSY
+828 AIELGSY

-841 ATVQIVLNKPAFDT
+841 ATIKLVLNKPAFDS

-923 TTAVITIND
+923 TTAVMTIND
-932 NDTLVGINAN
+932 NDTLVGINTNA
-942 TKAGI
+942 KAGI
-947 SVYPN
+947 AVYPN
-952 PAHGFVNIKTVETI
+952 PAHSLVNIKTVETI

-978 VLEKTNIN
+978 VLEKSNIN
-986 NNFNS
+986 NNFSS

-1000 VYTILVSTENGVIAS
+1000 IYTILVSTENGVIAS

>member
-1 MKKQLLKNLF
+1 MKKKILKNLF
-11 LIMAILSPFFATAQL
+11 LIMAILSPFFAAAQA
-26 TTISFNG
+26 TTITFSG
-33 TGALTSNGWFTHSGI
+33 TGALTANGWTLHSG
-48 TGQLATLATTSDVGN
+48 TTPLQMTTLTTTSDVGN

-76 RTTTVSGNTE
+76 RTTTIAGNSE
-86 DANFP
+86 DVNYAI
-91 VSTINNSGS
+91 STITNAGS
-100 VYYSALIKLP
+100 VYYSTLIKLT
-110 NTTGLLANTTTG
+110 NTTGQALNSTTG
-122 AYFLH
+122 NYFMH
-127 LCDSSG
+127 LTDTSG
-133 ANSSANPIGIFSSRI
+133 SVATTGFVGRLFVR
-148 QIKAGTTTNTF
+148 AGATANTF
-159 NLGVLNNSGGT
+159 NIGVLNNSTGT
-170 PTSANIFGSSPV
+170 PTSANIYGATPV
-182 DYSLNTTY
+182 DYAINTTY
-190 LVIVKYTYSTNTA
+190 LVVVKYTYATNTA
-203 SLWVNPVV
+203 SLWVNPTV
-211 SATEPTAMIITNI
+211 SATEPTALTSTNF
-224 GTGSAPLKTKS
+224 GTSAAPTKS
-235 ICIRQASGVG
+235 KAICIRQTGTASAGTG
-245 NIEIDEIRV
+245 NVEIDEIRV
-254 SNNWSDVMGIA
+254 ANNWSDVLGIA
-265 PIVNPS
+265 AVVNPS
-271 LKFNPTTLTVNENAG
+271 VKFNPTTLTVNENAG

-323 QTVTFPANATASQ
+323 QTVTFPANSTTAQ
-336 TFTIPIIDDATQEG
+336 TFNIPIIDDASQEG
-350 DETIQLVLRNAS
+350 DETIQLVLRNA
-362 NAGNAAIILADSI
+362 GNAASILADSI
-375 LNITIPFN
+375 LTITIPLN
-383 DISAPVLGFATPV
+383 DVSSPVLGFAAPV
-396 TVIKKEGT
+396 TITKKEGS

-450 SANQSKTISISADNL
+450 SANQSKTISITADNL
-465 AENDENIVF
+465 AENEENIVF

-487 DSILT
+487 DSVLT
-492 ITIPQN
+492 ITIPKN
-498 DQPVQAKFVPTTINV
+498 DQPVQAKFVPTTSNV
-513 LETATTAGVSI
+513 LETAASAGVSI
-524 NVLGANS
+524 NVLGASS
-531 NPNPTTFEVVVK
+531 NANATTFQVVVK
-543 GGTATSG
+543 GGTATAGS
-550 ADYNFS
+550 DYTFS
-556 TTTVTI
+556 STTVTI

-577 NDALVEGNETIIL
+577 NDMLVEGNETIIL

-617 FYPISELRINDAN
+617 FYPISDLRINDAN

-654 SGLQFSLVDATG
+654 AGLQFSLVDATG

-693 SPFNGLNEV
+693 SPYNGLNEV
-702 AVDSFKILA
+702 AVDSFKVLA
-711 TGIALKAPKVVTQL
+711 TRIALKAPKVVTQL

-732 IVKVLTVR
+732 IVKVLTVHV
-740 IIDPAQW
+740 IDPTQW

-760 GNDTLDM
+760 GTDSMDM

-791 SQFDATNPRNSGYQ
+791 SQFDATNPKNSGYQ
-805 LLPRGSSDIYVI
+805 LMPRGSSDIYII
-817 PAPPIDPTVSI
+817 PAPPVDPTI
-828 ALGSY
+828 AIELGSY

-841 ATVQIVLNKPAFDT
+841 ATIKLVLNKPAFDS

-923 TTAVITIND
+923 TTAVMTIND
-932 NDTLVGINAN
+932 NDTLVGINTNA
-942 TKAGI
+942 KAGI
-947 SVYPN
+947 AVYPN
-952 PAHGFVNIKTVETI
+952 PAHSLVNIKTVETI

-978 VLEKTNIN
+978 VLEKSNIN
-986 NNFNS
+986 NNFSS

-1000 VYTILVSTENGVIAS
+1000 IYTILVSTENGVIAS

>member
-1 MKKQLLKNLF
+1 MKKQILKNLF
-11 LIMAILSPFFATAQL
+11 LMMAILSPFFAAAQA
-26 TTISFNG
+26 TTITFSG
-33 TGALTSNGWFTHSGI
+33 TGLLTANSWTTHSGT
-48 TGQLATLATTSDVGN
+48 TGQLSSLATASDVGN

-76 RTTTVSGNTE
+76 RTTTIAGNSE
-86 DANFP
+86 DVNYV
-91 VSTINNSGS
+91 VSTITNAGS
-100 VYYSALIKLP
+100 VYYSTLIKLT
-110 NTTGLLANTTTG
+110 NTTGQAANTTTG
-122 AYFLH
+122 NYFMNLT
-127 LCDSSG
+127 DTNG
-133 ANSSANPIGIFSSRI
+133 AVVTTGFVGRLFVR
-148 QIKAGTTTNTF
+148 AGATANTF
-159 NLGVLNNSGGT
+159 NLGVLNNSGGS
-170 PTSANIFGSSPV
+170 PLAANIYGATPV
-182 DYSLNTTY
+182 DYAINTTY
-190 LVIVKYTYSTNTA
+190 LVVVKYTYATNTA
-203 SLWVNPVV
+203 SLWINPTV
-211 SATEPTAMIITNI
+211 SATEPTALFTTNF
-224 GTGSAPLKTKS
+224 GTGTAPTKS
-235 ICIRQASGVG
+235 KGICIRQAGTASAGTG

-265 PIVNPS
+265 PVVNPS
-271 LKFNPTTLTVNENAG
+271 VKFNPTTLTVNENAG

-323 QTVTFPANATASQ
+323 QTVTFPANSTTAQ
-336 TFTIPIIDDATQEG
+336 TFNIPIIDDASQEG
-350 DETIQLVLRNAS
+350 DETIQLVLRNA
-362 NAGNAAIILADSI
+362 GNAASILADSI
-375 LNITIPFN
+375 LTITIPLN
-383 DISAPVLGFATPV
+383 DVSAPVLGFAAPV
-396 TVIKKEGT
+396 TITKKEGT

-425 LKNTSTA
+425 LKSTA
-432 SAADYTGL
+432 TATSADYTGL
-440 TQTVT
+440 TQTIT

-543 GGTATSG
+543 GGTATAG
-550 ADYNFS
+550 TDYTFN

-567 STVNLSAAIL
+567 STVNLTAAIL
-577 NDALVEGNETIIL
+577 NDILVEGNETIIL

-617 FYPISELRINDAN
+617 FYPISDLRINDAN
-630 GNPTF
+630 GNPIF

-654 SGLQFSLVDATG
+654 AGLQFSLVDATG

-702 AVDSFKILA
+702 AVDSFKVLA

-732 IVKVLTVR
+732 IVKVLKVR
-740 IIDPAQW
+740 VIDPAQW

-791 SQFDATNPRNSGYQ
+791 SQFDATNPKNSGYQ

-817 PAPPIDPTVSI
+817 PAPPVDPTVAI
-828 ALGSY
+828 ELGSY

-841 ATVQIVLNKPAFDT
+841 ATIKLVLNKPAFDS

-886 DSVKTVTINIVNDIR
+886 DSVKTVTINVVNDIK

-923 TTAVITIND
+923 TTAVMTIND
-932 NDTLVGINAN
+932 NDTLVGINTNA
-942 TKAGI
+942 KAGI
-947 SVYPN
+947 AVYPN
-952 PAHGFVNIKTVETI
+952 PAHNLVNIKTVETI

-978 VLEKTNIN
+978 VLEKSNIN
-986 NNFNS
+986 NNFSS

>member
-1 MKKQLLKNLF
+1 MKKQILKNLF
-11 LIMAILSPFFATAQL
+11 LMMAILSPFFAAAQA
-26 TTISFNG
+26 TTITFSG
-33 TGALTSNGWFTHSGI
+33 TGLLTANSWTTHSGT
-48 TGQLATLATTSDVGN
+48 TGQLSSLATASDVGN

-76 RTTTVSGNTE
+76 RTTTIAGNSE
-86 DANFP
+86 DVNYL
-91 VSTINNSGS
+91 VSTITNAGS
-100 VYYSALIKLP
+100 VYYSTLIKLT
-110 NTTGLLANTTTG
+110 NTTGQAANTTTG
-122 AYFLH
+122 NYFMNLT
-127 LCDSSG
+127 DTNG
-133 ANSSANPIGIFSSRI
+133 AVVTTGFVGRLFVR
-148 QIKAGTTTNTF
+148 AGATANTF

-170 PTSANIFGSSPV
+170 PLAANIYGATPV
-182 DYSLNTTY
+182 DYAINTTY
-190 LVIVKYTYSTNTA
+190 LVVVKYTYATNTA
-203 SLWVNPVV
+203 SLWINPTV
-211 SATEPTAMIITNI
+211 SATEPTALFTTNF
-224 GTGSAPLKTKS
+224 GTGTAPTKS
-235 ICIRQASGVG
+235 KGICIRQAGTATAGTG

-254 SNNWSDVMGIA
+254 ANNWSDVLGIA
-265 PIVNPS
+265 AVSNPS
-271 LKFNPTTLTVNENAG
+271 VKFNPTTLIVNENAG
-286 TATVTLNITNPNATA
+286 TAAVTLNITNPNATA

-323 QTVTFPANATASQ
+323 QTVTFPANSTTAQ
-336 TFTIPIIDDATQEG
+336 TFNIPIIDDASQEG
-350 DETIQLVLRNAS
+350 DETIQLVLRNA
-362 NAGNAAIILADSI
+362 GNAASILADSI
-375 LNITIPFN
+375 LTITIPLN
-383 DISAPVLGFATPV
+383 DVSAPVLGFAAPV
-396 TVIKKEGT
+396 TITKKEGT

-425 LKNTSTA
+425 LKSTA
-432 SAADYTGL
+432 TATSADYTGL
-440 TQTVT
+440 TQTIT

-450 SANQSKTISISADNL
+450 TANQSKTISITADNL

-492 ITIPQN
+492 ITIPKN
-498 DQPVQAKFVPTTINV
+498 DQPVQAKFVPTTSNV
-513 LETATTAGVSI
+513 LETAATTGVSI
-524 NVLGANS
+524 NVLGASS
-531 NPNPTTFEVVVK
+531 NANATTFQVVVK
-543 GGTATSG
+543 GGTATVG
-550 ADYNFS
+550 TDYTFS

-567 STVNLSAAIL
+567 STVNLTATIL
-577 NDALVEGNETIIL
+577 NDMLVEGNETIIL

-617 FYPISELRINDAN
+617 FYPISDLRVNDSN
-630 GNPTF
+630 GNPIF

-654 SGLQFSLVDATG
+654 AGLQFSLVDATG

-693 SPFNGLNEV
+693 SPYNGLNEV
-702 AVDSFKILA
+702 AVDSFKVLA
-711 TGIALKAPKVVTQL
+711 TGIALKAPKVVTKL

-732 IVKVLTVR
+732 IVKVLKVR
-740 IIDPAQW
+740 VIDPAQW

-791 SQFDATNPRNSGYQ
+791 SQFDATNPKNSGYQ

-817 PAPPIDPTVSI
+817 PAPPVDPIVAI
-828 ALGSY
+828 ELGSY

-841 ATVQIVLNKPAFDT
+841 ATIKLVLNKPAFDS

-886 DSVKTVTINIVNDIR
+886 DSVKTVTINVVNDIK

-923 TTAVITIND
+923 TTAVMTIND
-932 NDTLVGINAN
+932 NDTLVGINTNA
-942 TKAGI
+942 KAGI

>member
-1 MKKQLLKNLF
+1 MKKQILKNLF
-11 LIMAILSPFFATAQL
+11 LMMAILSPFFAAAQA
-26 TTISFNG
+26 TTITFSG
-33 TGALTSNGWFTHSGI
+33 TGLLTANSWTTHSGT
-48 TGQLATLATTSDVGN
+48 TGQLSSLATASDVGN

-76 RTTTVSGNTE
+76 RTTTIAGNSE
-86 DANFP
+86 DVNYV
-91 VSTINNSGS
+91 VSTITNAGS
-100 VYYSALIKLP
+100 VYYSTLIKLT
-110 NTTGLLANTTTG
+110 NTTGQAANTTTG
-122 AYFLH
+122 NYFMNLT
-127 LCDSSG
+127 DTNG
-133 ANSSANPIGIFSSRI
+133 AVVTTGFVGRLFVR
-148 QIKAGTTTNTF
+148 AGATANTF
-159 NLGVLNNSGGT
+159 NLGVLNNSGGS
-170 PTSANIFGSSPV
+170 PLAANIYGATPV
-182 DYSLNTTY
+182 DYAINTTY
-190 LVIVKYTYSTNTA
+190 LVVVKYTYATNTA
-203 SLWVNPVV
+203 SLWINPTV
-211 SATEPTAMIITNI
+211 SATEPTALFTTNF
-224 GTGSAPLKTKS
+224 GTGTAPTKS
-235 ICIRQASGVG
+235 KGICIRQAGTASAGTG

-265 PIVNPS
+265 PVVNPS
-271 LKFNPTTLTVNENAG
+271 VKFNPTTLTVNENAG

-323 QTVTFPANATASQ
+323 QTVTFPANSTTAQ
-336 TFTIPIIDDATQEG
+336 TFNIPIIDDASQEG
-350 DETIQLVLRNAS
+350 DETIQLVLRNA
-362 NAGNAAIILADSI
+362 GNAASILADSI
-375 LNITIPFN
+375 LTITIPLN
-383 DISAPVLGFATPV
+383 DVSAPVLGFAAPV
-396 TVIKKEGT
+396 TITKKEGT

-425 LKNTSTA
+425 LKSTA
-432 SAADYTGL
+432 TATSADYTGL
-440 TQTVT
+440 TQTIT

-543 GGTATSG
+543 GGTATAG
-550 ADYNFS
+550 TDYTFN

-567 STVNLSAAIL
+567 STVNLTAAIL
-577 NDALVEGNETIIL
+577 NDILVEGNETIIL

-617 FYPISELRINDAN
+617 FYPISDLRINDAN
-630 GNPTF
+630 GNPIF

-654 SGLQFSLVDATG
+654 AGLQFSLVDATG

-702 AVDSFKILA
+702 AVDSFKVLA

-732 IVKVLTVR
+732 IVKVLKVR
-740 IIDPAQW
+740 VIDPAQW

-791 SQFDATNPRNSGYQ
+791 SQFDATNPKNSGYQ

-817 PAPPIDPTVSI
+817 PAPPVDPTVAI
-828 ALGSY
+828 ELGSY

-841 ATVQIVLNKPAFDT
+841 ATIKLVLNKPAFDS

-886 DSVKTVTINIVNDIR
+886 DSVKTVTINVVNDIK

-923 TTAVITIND
+923 TTAVMTIND
-932 NDTLVGINAN
+932 NDTLVGINTNA
-942 TKAGI
+942 KAGI